1 MKIYANYHTKDLSI
15 TYYILSGIKSKT
27 CNRGEMEDG
36 RRGIWMGIL
45 SFTEHGGKGKRV
57 ENPLITF
64 NNIFI
69 IHFLWGNKINQPSK
83 NFKGD

>member
-1 MKIYANYHTKDLSI
+1 MKIYSNYHTKDLSI

-45 SFTEHGGKGKRV
+45 SFTEHGGKGKRW
-57 ENPLITF
+57 EPF
-64 NNIFI
+64 NHFQQY
-69 IHFLWGNKINQPSK
+69 IHNSFFVGK
-83 NFKGD
+83 